1 MILGYPLSDKSTW
14 VPQKQ
19 CTVWMV
25 KFSRGCLI
33 DEDDGQ
39 GMVGYRCET
48 ARFPL
53 LSIQPLARRNHSLV
67 SRELEKGSSQ
77 AIQTI
82 EHGNEIC
89 AISFRCVPIH
99 RRSRQSLATH
109 GFLLPDSFGDAEG
122 VGRRAGQFICE
133 DAEDVQC
140 GQSPNFGAL
149 VILQGSTSYYRICTH
164 AYVYVCMY
172 VYIYIKTYVIYVYTY
187 VRTSIHMYHDFSKK
201 NGWS

>member
-1 MILGYPLSDKSTW
+1 MILGYPLSDKSKW

-19 CTVWMV
+19 CAVWMV

-48 ARFPL
+48 VRFPL

-67 SRELEKGSSQ
+67 SGELEKGSSQ
-77 AIQTI
+77 AFQTI
-82 EHGNEIC
+82 ERGNEIC

-122 VGRRAGQFICE
+122 VGRRAGRFHLRGCRGCLGWSKSQFWGSCNITTFYKLLPYKYPCICIRM
-133 DAEDVQC
+133 C
-140 GQSPNFGAL
+140 
-149 VILQGSTSYYRICTH
+149 
-164 AYVYVCMY
+164 
-172 VYIYIKTYVIYVYTY
+172 IYVYT
-187 VRTSIHMYHDFSKK
+187 HM
-201 NGWS
+201 